1 MPVRSP
7 VSESASLNP
16 LQAITQIA
24 ELRSVH
30 SAFHYLH
37 NQEME
42 FRRWQMELA
51 EIAAPPFGESARAEW
66 LRQRFLNLGL
76 FRVHMDELGN
86 VFGLFDEH
94 EEGPLVGM
102 SAHLDTVFPQ
112 GTPLGAREE
121 GNKLHGPGISDN
133 AAGVVAMLAVAS
145 AMRTAGLRPAAN
157 IVFIGNV
164 GEEGE
169 GDLRGMRHIFG
180 DPRWSNAIANLLV
193 IDG

>member
-7 VSESASLNP
+7 VSESASLSP
-16 LQAITQIA
+16 QQAITQIA

-66 LRQRFLNLGL
+66 VRHRSLNLGL
-76 FRVHMDELGN
+76 FRVHTDELGD
-86 VFGLFDEH
+86 VFGRLGEP

-102 SAHLDTVFPQ
+102 SARVDRVCPQ

-121 GNKLHGPGISDN
+121 G
-133 AAGVVAMLAVAS
+133 
-145 AMRTAGLRPAAN
+145 
-157 IVFIGNV
+157 
-164 GEEGE
+164 
-169 GDLRGMRHIFG
+169 
-180 DPRWSNAIANLLV
+180 
-193 IDG
+193 